1 MLKRLGE
8 FRSFDWDRF
17 AEGKTFVTTGV
28 RPWQEYSNGAAT
40 GKRLGTSVEV
50 VILHDRTQYKDRD
63 GEQVSNRFEKLTVKV
78 PETVDVPLETQV
90 VPVDVV
96 ATVYGDFQ
104 NQLSVK
110 CSRID
115 VVKKP

>member
-8 FRSFDWDRF
+8 FRSFDWGRF
-17 AEGKTFVTTGV
+17 SEGKTFVTTGV
-28 RPWQEYSNGAAT
+28 RPWQEYSGGAAT

-50 VILHDRTQYKDRD
+50 VILHDRTEYKDRN
-63 GEQVSNRFEKLTVKV
+63 GEQVSNRFEKLIFKV
-78 PETVDVPLETQV
+78 PGVIEVPLETQV
-90 VPVDVV
+90 VPVDVT
-96 ATVYGDFQ
+96 ATVYGDYQ

-115 VVKKP
+115 IVKKP

>member
-1 MLKRLGE
+1 MLKRLSE

-17 AEGKTFVTTGV
+17 ADGKAFVTTGI
-28 RPWQEYSNGAAT
+28 RPWNEFKDGHRT
-40 GKRLGTSVEV
+40 ETRLGTSVEV
-50 VILHDRTQYKDRD
+50 VILHDRTQYRDRA
-63 GEQVSNRFEKLTVKV
+63 GEQVSNRFEKLTFKV
-78 PETVDVPLETQV
+78 PEVVDVPLETQV

-96 ATVYGDFQ
+96 ATVYGDFA

-115 VVKKP
+115 IVKKP

>member
-8 FRSFDWDRF
+8 FRSFDWGRF
-17 AEGKTFVTTGV
+17 SEEKTFVTTGV
-28 RPWQEYSNGAAT
+28 RPWQEYANGAST

-63 GEQVSNRFEKLTVKV
+63 GEQVSNRFEKLTFKV
-78 PETVDVPLETQV
+78 PEAVDVPLETQV

-115 VVKKP
+115 IVKKP